1 MLLAGAL
8 LPGAAGALSVDG
20 RSQIHAVIGQP
31 LAVAVPVSFAGVNP
45 STVTVRVVPGP
56 DLPDEEEMVAASVQA
71 SYDAERS
78 VVRLSTPRRLTVPAL
93 GLHLVVSAG
102 SLVVNQDIDVLVDV
116 PDLDSRHT
124 AQADAAA
131 ADAQTQG
138 TAIRVL
144 TVEKPAA
151 QGRLYG
157 DASARGGAG
166 DDERPSVTPPPPP
179 PPPDPRP
186 RTWQVKQGETLSS
199 ISHSLA
205 AVYHVP
211 FEAMTLAL
219 YEGNSEAFSAKAPE
233 QALAGKRLQVPEDF
247 VVQGEPPSRVA
258 QFRAWLR
265 RPDQPW
271 KLRAFPSLLP
281 DPAPHGAPDGAL
293 PPWRMA
299 QSVAIVAGAAVLL
312 LATLLLLRRLRL
324 RRLMTRYVPMSAVHA
339 KRIKRIII
347 PTPPPRR
354 GLSQGAVTEKLRIKR
369 LREMLDH
376 NPFRSDIRYRLAER
390 LHKAGDGRTFGQIAP
405 PLRPSLSPEAWA
417 RICKMGQE
425 LLPGDPRFQG

>member
-1 MLLAGAL
+1 VLLAGAL
-8 LPGAAGALSVDG
+8 LPGAAAALSVDG

-45 STVTVRVVPGP
+45 STVTVRVVPSP

-116 PDLDSRHT
+116 PDLNAQHT
-124 AQADAAA
+124 AQAETPA
-131 ADAQTQG
+131 ADSETQG

-144 TVEKPAA
+144 TVEKPAP

-166 DDERPSVTPPPPP
+166 DDERPSVTQPSPP

-186 RTWQVKQGETLSS
+186 KTWQVKQGETLSS

-205 AVYHVP
+205 AAYHVP
-211 FEAMTLAL
+211 FEAMALAL
-219 YEGNSEAFSAKAPE
+219 YEGNSEAFSPKSPE

-281 DPAPHGAPDGAL
+281 DPAPRSAQDGAML
-293 PPWRMA
+293 PWRMA
-299 QSVAIVAGAAVLL
+299 ESVAIVAGAAIGFLVWNFNPARTFMGDCGSNLLGLL
-312 LATLLLLRRLRL
+312 LGSAAVLGSVKTSALVGLIAPLAILAVPFLDTTFVVLKRMKYRRPIHGADANHFHHRF
-324 RRLMTRYVPMSAVHA
+324 S
-339 KRIKRIII
+339 RIGFS
-347 PTPPPRR
+347 PRR
-354 GLSQGAVTEKLRIKR
+354 TVAYLYAWTISV
-369 LREMLDH
+369 
-376 NPFRSDIRYRLAER
+376 
-390 LHKAGDGRTFGQIAP
+390 AGESFST
-405 PLRPSLSPEAWA
+405 
-417 RICKMGQE
+417 
-425 LLPGDPRFQG
+425 